1 MVKRFQDKVVLI
13 TGGSGEIGTATAK
26 LFLEEGAKVA
36 IVGTSDEKL
45 ARVKESLGDVLTIKA
60 DVSKEDEVENYVKK
74 TVEEYGTIDVFFN
87 NAGIEGK
94 VAPIDQL
101 DIEDFKKVLD
111 INILGAVLGLKYV
124 IPIMK
129 KQKSGSIINTSSVAG
144 LGGTA
149 GMSPY
154 VTSKHGVIGLT
165 KTAALELAGDN
176 IRVNCINPSP
186 IAGRMMDSIESN
198 FDSSN
203 PDAVEAEFVKT
214 IPLGRYGK
222 VEEVGKLVLFLASDD
237 SSFITGSVHRI
248 DGGMLA

>member
-1 MVKRFQDKVVLI
+1 MAKRFQDKVVLI

-45 ARVKESLGDVLTIKA
+45 ARAKESLGDVLTIKA
-60 DVSKEDEVENYVKK
+60 DVTKESEVENYVNK

-87 NAGIEGK
+87 NAGVEGK

-111 INILGAVLGLKYV
+111 INVFGAVLGLKYV

-186 IAGRMMDSIESN
+186 VEGRMMDSIESN

-203 PDAVEAEFVKT
+203 PDAVEAEFIKT

-222 VEEVGKLVLFLASDD
+222 VEEIGKLVLFLASDD
-237 SSFITGSVHRI
+237 SAFITGSVHRI

>member
-1 MVKRFQDKVVLI
+1 MNKRFEDKVVLI
-13 TGGSGEIGTATAK
+13 TGGSGDIGTTTAK
-26 LFLEEGAKVA
+26 MFLEEGAKVA

-45 ARVKESLGDVLTIKA
+45 AKAKESLGDVLTIKA
-60 DVSKEDEVENYVKK
+60 NVVNEDEVKNYVDK
-74 TVEEYGTIDVFFN
+74 TVEEYGKIDVFFN

-94 VAPIDQL
+94 MIPIEALEMD
-101 DIEDFKKVLD
+101 DFKKVLD
-111 INILGAVLGLKYV
+111 VNVVGAFLGLKYV

-149 GMSPY
+149 AMSPY
-154 VTSKHGVIGLT
+154 VTSKHAVIGLT
-165 KTAALELAGDN
+165 KTAALEVAGDN

-186 IAGRMMDSIESN
+186 IEGRMMDSIESGFN
-198 FDSSN
+198 SDDPDSM
-203 PDAVEAEFVKT
+203 EQEFIKT

-222 VEEVGKLVLFLASDD
+222 VEEVAKLVMFLASDD
-237 SSFITGSVHRI
+237 SEFITGSIHRI

>member
-1 MVKRFQDKVVLI
+1 MAKRFQDKVVLI

-45 ARVKESLGDVLTIKA
+45 ARAKESLGDVLTIKA
-60 DVSKEDEVENYVKK
+60 DVTKESEVENYVNK

-87 NAGIEGK
+87 NAGVEGK

-101 DIEDFKKVLD
+101 DIEDFKKVID
-111 INILGAVLGLKYV
+111 INVFGAVLGLKYV

-186 IAGRMMDSIESN
+186 VEGRMMDSIESN

-203 PDAVEAEFVKT
+203 PDAVEEEFIKT

-222 VEEVGKLVLFLASDD
+222 VEEIGKLVLFLASDD
-237 SSFITGSVHRI
+237 SAFITGSVHRI

>member
-1 MVKRFQDKVVLI
+1 MAKRFQDKVVLI

-45 ARVKESLGDVLTIKA
+45 ARAKESLGDVLTIKA
-60 DVSKEDEVENYVKK
+60 DVTKESEVENYVNK

-87 NAGIEGK
+87 NAGVEGK

-101 DIEDFKKVLD
+101 DIEDFKKVID
-111 INILGAVLGLKYV
+111 INVFGAVLGLKYV

-186 IAGRMMDSIESN
+186 VEGRMMDSIESN

-203 PDAVEAEFVKT
+203 PDAVEAEFIKT

-222 VEEVGKLVLFLASDD
+222 VEEIGKLVLFLASDD
-237 SSFITGSVHRI
+237 SAFITGSVHRI

>member
-1 MVKRFQDKVVLI
+1 MAKRFQDKVVLI

-45 ARVKESLGDVLTIKA
+45 ARAKESLGDVLTIKA
-60 DVSKEDEVENYVKK
+60 DVTKESEVENYVNK

-87 NAGIEGK
+87 NAGVEGK

-111 INILGAVLGLKYV
+111 INVFGAVLGLKYV

-186 IAGRMMDSIESN
+186 VEGRMMDSIESN

-203 PDAVEAEFVKT
+203 PDAVEEEFIKT

-222 VEEVGKLVLFLASDD
+222 VEEIGKLVLFLASDD
-237 SSFITGSVHRI
+237 SAFITGSVHRI

>member
-1 MVKRFQDKVVLI
+1 M
-13 TGGSGEIGTATAK
+13 
-26 LFLEEGAKVA
+26 
-36 IVGTSDEKL
+36 
-45 ARVKESLGDVLTIKA
+45 
-60 DVSKEDEVENYVKK
+60 
-74 TVEEYGTIDVFFN
+74 
-87 NAGIEGK
+87 
-94 VAPIDQL
+94 APIDQL

-111 INILGAVLGLKYV
+111 INVFGAVLGLKYV

-186 IAGRMMDSIESN
+186 VEGRMMDSIESN

-203 PDAVEAEFVKT
+203 PDAVEEEFIKT

-222 VEEVGKLVLFLASDD
+222 VEEIGKLVLFLASDD
-237 SSFITGSVHRI
+237 SAFITGSVHRI

>member
-1 MVKRFQDKVVLI
+1 MAKRFQDKVVLI

-45 ARVKESLGDVLTIKA
+45 ARAKESLGDVLTIKA
-60 DVSKEDEVENYVKK
+60 DVTKESEVENYVKK

-87 NAGIEGK
+87 NAGVEGK

-101 DIEDFKKVLD
+101 DIDDFKKVID
-111 INILGAVLGLKYV
+111 INIFGAVLGLKYV

-186 IAGRMMDSIESN
+186 VEGRMMDSIESN

-203 PDAVEAEFVKT
+203 PDAVKAEFVKT

-222 VEEVGKLVLFLASDD
+222 VEEIGKLVLFLASDD
-237 SSFITGSVHRI
+237 SAFITGSVHRI